1 MTVACPLGRNF
12 IALAFLA
19 GAMSLGPLHLA
30 AFAVDQPSV
39 ANKPGAKAPSPE
51 AVLQT
56 LNEAMEKAKAGDPA
70 AQHNLSLFY
79 WHGIAIPQNF
89 QEAINWNSL
98 AAISGNAKAAQA
110 RPEMVK
116 KLDPK
121 AVNAAMVWARGL
133 MTKEAEAGNERS
145 VLAMAN
151 SYAPAFGF
159 PNDIEAYFWFTVAST
174 SGDAKA
180 RRLRDK
186 YAVNLKTADIAKT
199 QTRANDWF
207 NKWRKPAANP

>member
-1 MTVACPLGRNF
+1 MGRRLFLQAILSGLLG
-12 IALAFLA
+12 AYAVVPAFELDEP
-19 GAMSLGPLHLA
+19 GPSPKA
-30 AFAVDQPSV
+30 
-39 ANKPGAKAPSPE
+39 GAKAPSAE
-51 AVLQT
+51 DVAKT
-56 LNEAMEKAKAGDPA
+56 LNEAMDKAKAGDPA

-98 AAISGNAKAAQA
+98 AAVSGSPKAAQA

-121 AVNAAMVWARGL
+121 AVNAAMVWARGIL
-133 MTKEAEAGNERS
+133 TKEAEGGNDRA

-151 SYAPAFGF
+151 SYALAFGF
-159 PNDIEAYFWFTVAST
+159 PNDIEAYFWFTVAAT
-174 SGDAKA
+174 SGDTKA

-186 YAVNLKTADIAKT
+186 YGVALKTADVAKT

-207 NKWRKPAANP
+207 AKWRKPPANP

>member
-1 MTVACPLGRNF
+1 GDLISRRF
-12 IALAFLA
+12 KLLAVLA
-19 GAMSLGPLHLA
+19 GLLGGYVCAPAL
-30 AFAVDQPSV
+30 AVDQPSV
-39 ANKPGAKAPSPE
+39 AKRAGAKAPSAE
-51 AVLQT
+51 DVAKT
-56 LNEAMEKAKAGDPA
+56 LTEAMDKAKAGDPA
-70 AQHNLSLFY
+70 AQHTLSLFY
-79 WHGIAIPQNF
+79 WHGIAITQNF

-98 AAISGNAKAAQA
+98 AAISGSPKAAQA

-121 AVNAAMVWARGL
+121 AVNAAMVWARGIL
-133 MTKEAEAGNERS
+133 TKEAEGGNDRA

-159 PNDIEAYFWFTVAST
+159 PNDIEAYFWFTVAAT
-174 SGDAKA
+174 SGDTKA

-186 YAVNLKTADIAKT
+186 YGVNLKTADLAKT

-207 NKWRKPAANP
+207 GKWRKPAASQ